1 MSVANFRVAVR
12 GEPPQFILSDK
23 FKLVINPLKVLVVM
37 PLAGIGN
44 PTWAKY
50 INKPNAFKKEDFPD
64 IFTAVRKI
72 NYSSDL
78 WEYHF

>member
-44 PTWAKY
+44 PT
-50 INKPNAFKKEDFPD
+50 
-64 IFTAVRKI
+64 
-72 NYSSDL
+72 
-78 WEYHF
+78 